1 MVKFIFAFAEICE
14 CLFVHAFTIT
24 IMLCNHYVIHYLIIT
39 FELQFLLRKNLKVF
53 VATLFENVPI
63 IVYNFILYLAC
74 LF

>member
-39 FELQFLLRKNLKVF
+39 FELQFLPIKNPTVF
-53 VATLFENVPI
+53 EATLFKNVPI
-63 IVYNFILYLAC
+63 IVYNFILFIAC
-74 LF
+74 LP